1 MLLFVPQATFA
12 RERHRQ

>member
-1 MLLFVPQATFA
+1 MLLFVAQDTFA